1 MDKITQRICAS
12 LFGTAAIIFAF
23 AFLIRSASPAQA
35 NYEPKTTYG
44 TGKYMM
50 QMTSI
55 INSNDLVT
63 WYILV
68 WNTESGNSKL
78 YYGTVAD
85 GSQSANGQ
93 YQLPS
98 SPL

>member
-23 AFLIRSASPAQA
+23 AFLIRSASPVQA

-50 QMTSI
+50 QMEAVVS
-55 INSNDLVT
+55 NSNVFYYT
-63 WYILV
+63 LV
-68 WNTESGNSKL
+68 WNTETGNSKL
-78 YYGTVAD
+78 YYGDMSD
-85 GSQSANGQ
+85 GTSLAGNT